1 MTIAYVVS
9 FTLLVATVVMA
20 IARVERGPS
29 MFDRILAV
37 DVNAAAVL
45 GIVAVTAAAT
55 KRTDL
60 VAVLVAL
67 ALIGF
72 IYSVTIARFASA
84 ESPEEGRIL
93 TEEELRTIQPDPADD
108 EDDDDDSTGE
118 DDSGVVIAV
127 EVPEDVPDETEG
139 ER

>member
-1 MTIAYVVS
+1 MTVAYVIS
-9 FTLLVATVVMA
+9 FLLLVTALVLALV
-20 IARVERGPS
+20 RVERGPS

-60 VAVLVAL
+60 VPVLVAL

-72 IYSVTIARFASA
+72 IYSVTIARFAA
-84 ESPEEGRIL
+84 ADAPEEARIL
-93 TEEELRTIQPDPADD
+93 TEEELREIGPDLDG
-108 EDDDDDSTGE
+108 DSSAE
-118 DDSGVVIAV
+118 EDSGVVIAV
-127 EVPEDVPDETEG
+127 DVPEDSSDDAEA

>member
-1 MTIAYVVS
+1 MTVAYLVA
-9 FTLLVATVVMA
+9 FALLVAAIVMA
-20 IARVERGPS
+20 IIRVERGPS

-60 VAVLVAL
+60 VPVLVAL

-72 IYSVTIARFASA
+72 IYSVTVSRFATA
-84 ESPEEGRIL
+84 ESPEESRIL
-93 TEEELRTIQPDPADD
+93 TEEELAKLQEQLP
-108 EDDDDDSTGE
+108 DDDDPPVHDFHDPVT
-118 DDSGVVIAV
+118 SG
-127 EVPEDVPDETEG
+127 DEEG
-139 ER
+139 QR

>member
-1 MTIAYVVS
+1 MTIAYILS
-9 FTLLVATVVMA
+9 FALLVAALVLA

-55 KRTDL
+55 KRADL
-60 VAVLVAL
+60 VPVLVAL

-72 IYSVTIARFASA
+72 IYSVTVARFAAA
-84 ESPEEGRIL
+84 ESAEEGRIL
-93 TEEELRTIQPDPADD
+93 SKEELRAIDPV
-108 EDDDDDSTGE
+108 DDDDDSTSE

-127 EVPEDVPDETEG
+127 EVPEEADPEE

>member
-9 FTLLVATVVMA
+9 FALLVTAMTLALV
-20 IARVERGPS
+20 RVERGPT

-55 KRTDL
+55 KRVDL
-60 VAVLVAL
+60 VPVMVAL

-72 IYSVTIARFASA
+72 IYSVTVARFAAAESA
-84 ESPEEGRIL
+84 EEARIL
-93 TEEELRTIQPDPADD
+93 SKEELRAIDPV
-108 EDDDDDSTGE
+108 DDDDDSTSE
-118 DDSGVVIAV
+118 DDSGTVITV
-127 EVPEDVPDETEG
+127 DVPVDAPDEED

>member
-1 MTIAYVVS
+1 MTIAYILS
-9 FTLLVATVVMA
+9 FALLVAALVLA

-55 KRTDL
+55 KRADL
-60 VAVLVAL
+60 VPVLVAL

-72 IYSVTIARFASA
+72 IYSVTVARFAAA
-84 ESPEEGRIL
+84 ESVEEGRIL
-93 TEEELRTIQPDPADD
+93 SKEELRAIDPV
-108 EDDDDDSTGE
+108 DDDDDSTSE

-127 EVPEDVPDETEG
+127 EVPEEADPEE